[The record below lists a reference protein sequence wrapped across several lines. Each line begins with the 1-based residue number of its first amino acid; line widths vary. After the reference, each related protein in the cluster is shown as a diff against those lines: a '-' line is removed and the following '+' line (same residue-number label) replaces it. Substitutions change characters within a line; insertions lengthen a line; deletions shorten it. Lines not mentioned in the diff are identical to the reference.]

1 MDGGDDMKK
10 MMTLWTGAALAA
22 CALALASAALASAK
36 GTAADAYKAALT
48 AAGNTVTE
56 GATPAKHTSLHA
68 DGTLITAAK
77 GGQSATVELIV
88 YASRDELL
96 ADWNAVNG
104 SGPKPK
110 VATKDFDGKVLY
122 WNETAVLAVS
132 FASPN
137 EPGLAQAAAD
147 IFLGR
152 RGTGGPAAGGATGGA
167 KLPNTGDGVSVAGAI
182 DFGVMPAA
190 LAAAGALVVA
200 AAGATSWRSSRR
212 RAR

>member
-1 MDGGDDMKK
+1 MKK
-10 MMTLWTGAALAA
+10 MMTLVTGAALAA
-22 CALALASAALASAK
+22 GVLTLASVALASAK
-36 GTAADAYKAALT
+36 GTAADTYKAALA

-104 SGPKPK
+104 SGPRPK
-110 VATKDFDGKVLY
+110 AATKDFDGRVLY
-122 WNETAVLAVS
+122 WNESAVLAVS

-152 RGTGGPAAGGATGGA
+152 RGTGGPAAGGTTGGT
-167 KLPNTGDGVSVAGAI
+167 KLPNTGDGASVI
-182 DFGVMPAA
+182 ESIEFGVIPAA
-190 LAAAGALVVA
+190 LAAAGALVVT
-200 AAGATSWRSSRR
+200 AAGATTWRSSRR
-212 RAR
+212 HAR

>member
-1 MDGGDDMKK
+1 MKK

-22 CALALASAALASAK
+22 CALTLAGVALASAK
-36 GTAADAYKAALT
+36 GTAADAYKAALA

-56 GATPAKHTSLHA
+56 SATPAKHTSLHA

-77 GGQSATVELIV
+77 GAQSATVELIV
-88 YASRDELL
+88 YGSRDELL

-110 VATKDFDGKVLY
+110 AATKDFDGRVLY

-132 FASPN
+132 FAAPN

-152 RGTGGPAAGGATGGA
+152 RGTGGPAAGGSAGGT
-167 KLPNTGDGVSVAGAI
+167 KLPNTGAGASMI
-182 DFGVMPAA
+182 ESINFGAMPAA
-190 LAAAGALVVA
+190 LAAVGALVIA
-200 AAGATSWRSSRR
+200 AAGAMSWRSSRR
-212 RAR
+212 YVR